1 MKPAVA
7 LFAVAVSLVL
17 QTTLGRLTV
26 GGTVAVDLT
35 LVVVTYLALIWG
47 PTAGIL
53 TGAAA
58 GLLQDTLASGV
69 VGVGGLAKSLVGY
82 LAGVVAQQFILTA
95 PVPRLV
101 IFMGAT
107 AVHAA
112 VFMGLYMLLGLRT
125 FSSPLGSVSVQAVG
139 NGLVGLTLFLV
150 AEHVPAMLDRR
161 RSQRHSRRRPAR

>member
-1 MKPAVA
+1 MRPALAVLAVA
-7 LFAVAVSLVL
+7 ASLVL

-26 GGTVAVDLT
+26 GGTVAVDLA
-35 LVVVTYLALIWG
+35 LVVVTYLALVWG
-47 PTAGIL
+47 PTAGML
-53 TGAAA
+53 TGSMA

-95 PVPRLV
+95 PLPRFV

-125 FSSPLGSVSVQAVG
+125 FGSPVTSVSVQAVG
-139 NGLVGLTLFLV
+139 NGLVGLAVFLV

-161 RSQRHSRRRPAR
+161 RIQRHARRRPAR